1 MLLGMT
7 WMVYGA
13 NGYTGRLIAELAV
26 RRGERPVLAG
36 RSADKV
42 APLAERLGLS
52 YRVFGLD
59 GPVAGHL
66 DGVDAVAHCAG
77 PFSATAAPMV
87 RACLDAGVH
96 YLDITGEIA
105 VFEQIALKSAAAERA
120 GVVLLPGA
128 GFDVVPTDCLAAML
142 AADLPGATHLELA
155 FAGMAGASPGT
166 LRTTVESL
174 GMGGRARIGGRI
186 REVPAGWR
194 VRSVEFP
201 TKRRQVVSIPW
212 GDVSTAYRS
221 TGIPNIVCYAALGG
235 LPPALFKA
243 QRFVLP
249 LFRTSLVRKGLT
261 ALAGRVAGPGEAER
275 AKARSEVW
283 GQVRDAEGRT
293 VSRTLLA
300 PEGYELTADAVV
312 RAVQRIRSGE
322 VASGAHTPSSAFGA
336 SFVRSLTGVEV
347 HQAQVA

>member
-13 NGYTGRLIAELAV
+13 NGYTGQLIAELAV
-26 RRGERPVLAG
+26 RRGETPVLAG
-36 RSADKV
+36 RAAEKV
-42 APLAERLGLS
+42 VPLAERLGLP

-59 GPVAGHL
+59 ERLAGHL
-66 DGVDAVAHCAG
+66 DGVDTVAHCAG

-87 RACLDAGVH
+87 RACLDAKVN

-105 VFEQIALKSAAAERA
+105 VFEQIAQRSAEAERA

-155 FAGMAGASPGT
+155 FAGMASASAGT

-174 GMGGRARIGGRI
+174 GLGGRARINGLI
-186 REVPAGWR
+186 RPVPPGWR
-194 VRSVEFP
+194 VRSVDFP
-201 TKRRQVVSIPW
+201 SKRREVISIPW

-221 TGIPNIVCYAALGG
+221 TGIPNIVVYAALGV
-235 LPPALFKA
+235 PAPLFKA
-243 QRFVLP
+243 QRYVLP
-249 LFRTSLVRKGLT
+249 VFRNSLVRKGLT
-261 ALAGRVAGPGEAER
+261 ALANRVAGPTEAER
-275 AKARSEVW
+275 AVASSEVW
-283 GQVRDAEGRT
+283 GQVRDAAGRT
-293 VSRTLLA
+293 VSRTLTA

-312 RAVQRIRSGE
+312 RAVQRIRTGE
-322 VASGAHTPSSAFGA
+322 VAGGAHTPSSAFGA
-336 SFVRSLTGVEV
+336 SFVRSLTGVQVHEV
-347 HQAQVA
+347 QVG